1 MSSELPPDAPAPRLC
16 HIIKW
21 PDFEGYGFNL
31 HSQKSRHGQ
40 YIGKIDEASPAEF
53 GGLREGDRIIEVNGV
68 NVANENHKQVVER
81 IKCIPNETN
90 LLVVDPEAEKWYIEN
105 NVVVKSGQ
113 SNVIFLKT
121 PTKRPVKET
130 SFNETENERE
140 MDKVEKSPGMNI
152 NGSSKEELVSSNK
165 ALAESTSSSLPQNA
179 DNVNLSHGNTGLAP
193 DSPHSSKPSQNGLS
207 TSSDLNFN
215 MSASE
220 MRKLLTSKKKKDPR
234 NNQMDMK
241 EKYNQIQQ
249 L

>member
-1 MSSELPPDAPAPRLC
+1 MSSELPLDAPAPRLC

-31 HSQKSRHGQ
+31 QSEKSKRGQ
-40 YIGKIDEASPAEF
+40 YIGKIDAASPAEL

-81 IKCIPNETN
+81 IKCIPNETS
-90 LLVVDPEAEKWYIEN
+90 LLVIDPEADKWYKEN
-105 NVVVKSGQ
+105 NRVVKSGQ

-130 SFNETENERE
+130 SFNESEIERDIVEN
-140 MDKVEKSPGMNI
+140 SPAMNT
-152 NGSSKEELVSSNK
+152 NSSSKEEPVSSNK
-165 ALAESTSSSLPQNA
+165 ALAESTSSNLPQNT
-179 DNVNLSHGNTGLAP
+179 DNINVNHENTYSAP
-193 DSPHSSKPSQNGLS
+193 GPPHSSKPSQN
-207 TSSDLNFN
+207 DLNLN
-215 MSASE
+215 MSALE
-220 MRKLLTSKKKKDPR
+220 MRKLITSKKKKDPR

>member
-31 HSQKSRHGQ
+31 HSEKSRRGQ
-40 YIGKIDEASPAEF
+40 YIGKIDAASPAEL

-81 IKCIPNETN
+81 IKCIPNETS
-90 LLVVDPEAEKWYIEN
+90 LLVIDPEADKWYKEN
-105 NVVVKSGQ
+105 NGVVKSGQ

-121 PTKRPVKET
+121 PTKRPVKKQVST
-130 SFNETENERE
+130 
-140 MDKVEKSPGMNI
+140 KVK
-152 NGSSKEELVSSNK
+152 NK
-165 ALAESTSSSLPQNA
+165 ALAESTSSNLPQNT
-179 DNVNLSHGNTGLAP
+179 DNINVNHGNTDSAP
-193 DSPHSSKPSQNGLS
+193 GPPHSSKPSQN
-207 TSSDLNFN
+207 DLNLN
-215 MSASE
+215 MSALE